1 MTPNPTKGIES
12 KHEFNKFFIHYLNP
26 TKGIESS
33 AYPCLYVGNR
43 LRNPTKGIESDYVSG
58 LMLVY
63 DGARTQQR
71 ELKDYAISPVDE
83 DISIMNP
90 TKGIER

>member
-1 MTPNPTKGIES
+1 MRWRAGCVCVPNPNPTKGIERCIS
-12 KHEFNKFFIHYLNP
+12 I
-26 TKGIESS
+26 SS
-33 AYPCLYVGNR
+33 FKKSFEP
-43 LRNPTKGIESDYVSG
+43 NPTKGIESDYVSG
-58 LMLVY
+58 MMLVY